1 MSCFKS
7 GHYGAEVLAII
18 FIDKVK
24 PHHRGRRIFAE
35 ITATSWD
42 SMQCHKILYR
52 AAIHNRIK
60 SLSWINPLQAAAA
73 PFLLSKMISNEQM
86 TSGHLLA
93 YLQTILFSPLWSCQ
107 SKGEHPRPWICSLS
121 HSGGGQGTGD
131 VVTHGWR
138 WAYAK
143 INIFM
148 LEEGKSAFV
157 LLILLGRWEA
167 PFHDSVTIPHSRF

>member
-7 GHYGAEVLAII
+7 GHDGAEVLAII

-24 PHHRGRRIFAE
+24 PHHRGRRISAE

-42 SMQCHKILYR
+42 SMLCHKILCR

-60 SLSWINPLQAAAA
+60 SLSESNPLQAAAA

-86 TSGHLLA
+86 TSGHLLV
-93 YLQTILFSPLWSCQ
+93 YLEVILFSPQWSCQ

-121 HSGGGQGTGD
+121 HSERTRQRRCCNSWMKMGLCQD
-131 VVTHGWR
+131 K
-138 WAYAK
+138 Y
-143 INIFM
+143 FM
-148 LEEGKSAFV
+148 LKEDDAFV
-157 LLILLGRWEA
+157 QQILLWKVGN
-167 PFHDSVTIPHSRF
+167 PIPWFCDLLHSCF